1 MYFDRIEHTTCL
13 LHKSKLYCVYDMSH
27 LLVVEDYEFS
37 KSISDLLC
45 VSFIMECVRILNW
58 PMYILYFNCLPDDI
72 LCKIA
77 IWADDTALNLSCDK
91 PSHLLQQ
98 SETAYAL
105 EFYLKIKIVGKC
117 YYVLLS
123 TIWFWSV
130 KIWHLMLSIQ
140 AQNIKIVIRNM
151 FNKNCFK
158 DLKFLTPLFLKF
170 Y

>member
-45 VSFIMECVRILNW
+45 VSLIMECVRILNW

-105 EFYLKIKIVGKC
+105 QF
-117 YYVLLS
+117 
-123 TIWFWSV
+123 
-130 KIWHLMLSIQ
+130 
-140 AQNIKIVIRNM
+140 
-151 FNKNCFK
+151 
-158 DLKFLTPLFLKF
+158 DLKNQNCWEMFLCFVIYDLILNWQELTLNVIYSSSKH
-170 Y
+170 